1 MKQRSVGILGLGAY
15 VPEKK
20 LTNFDL
26 EKMVDTTDE
35 WIRTRTGISERRVAE
50 KGTPTSELATKASRE
65 ALHSANL
72 KPEDLD
78 LIICATITPDMI
90 FPATACVVQN
100 KLGATCPAFDLSAA
114 CSGFPYALTV
124 AEGLI
129 RAGCFK
135 KVLVIGAEV
144 LSSFI
149 NWKDRSTCV
158 LFGDGAGAAIVGE
171 VENGSGILSTYL
183 GADGAL
189 VNILN
194 IPGGGSAIPTSIES
208 LESGK
213 HFMHMAGQE
222 VFKSAVRAM
231 ENAIYE
237 AAKRANIKTD
247 DIACLIPHQANVRI
261 LNAVAERAGIP
272 AEKVFINVDRYGNM
286 SAASTPVALYEAVK
300 QGKIKKGDYVML
312 VAFGGGLTWA
322 SCVIKW

>member
-1 MKQRSVGILGLGAY
+1 MKQRSIGILGMGAY
-15 VPEKK
+15 VPEKVM
-20 LTNFDL
+20 TNFDL
-26 EKMVDTTDE
+26 EKMVDTSDE
-35 WIRTRTGISERRVAE
+35 WIRTRTGISERRIAE
-50 KGTPTSELATKASRE
+50 KGTPTSELASKAALE
-65 ALHSANL
+65 ALQSAKL

-90 FPATACVVQN
+90 FPATACVIQN
-100 KLGATCPAFDLSAA
+100 KIGANCPAFDISAA

-129 RAGCFK
+129 RAGGFGK
-135 KVLVIGAEV
+135 ILVIGAEV

-158 LFGDGAGAAIVGE
+158 LFGDGAGAAVVGD
-171 VENGSGILSTYL
+171 VENGSGIISTYI
-183 GADGAL
+183 GADGSLAN
-189 VNILN
+189 VLN

-208 LESGK
+208 LEAGK
-213 HFMHMAGQE
+213 HFMHMEGQE

-231 ENAIYE
+231 ERAIYE
-237 AAKRANIKTD
+237 AAERAKIKVE
-247 DIACLIPHQANVRI
+247 DIAYLIPHQANIRI
-261 LNAVAERAGIP
+261 LNAVADRAGIP
-272 AEKVFINVDRYGNM
+272 REKVFVNVDRYGNM

-300 QGKIKKGDYVML
+300 QGKVKKGDYVIL